1 MRYITKQAY
10 INGLAARG
18 ILRNLLL
25 NKQAEA
31 DNSKNTSENSQDDIE
46 EQDIPDKLPT
56 DVPDDVYQWN
66 PGKDY
71 YNNVAKFQQLTPD
84 QQKKER
90 EAQKQRY
97 GYLSNSIAKPE
108 FGYMTPG
115 LATAGIGA
123 AIGALIQA
131 AREKNILAGAGIG
144 AGIGGIAGLGGKY
157 INDTYIYPEIE
168 KAYNNSGAGPYLDI
182 QDA

>member
-18 ILRNLLL
+18 VLRNLLL
-25 NKQAEA
+25 NKQAESSSV
-31 DNSKNTSENSQDDIE
+31 NNQDDNIE
-46 EQDIPDKLPT
+46 EQEIPKELPK
-56 DVPDDVYQWN
+56 DVAEDVYPWS

-71 YNNVAKFQQLTPD
+71 YKNYTKFQYLTPD

-90 EAQKQRY
+90 EAQKQRHS
-97 GYLSNSIAKPE
+97 YLSNSVAKPE

-144 AGIGGIAGLGGKY
+144 VGIGGIAGLGGKY

-168 KAYNNSGAGPYLDI
+168 KAYNNSGAGPYSDI